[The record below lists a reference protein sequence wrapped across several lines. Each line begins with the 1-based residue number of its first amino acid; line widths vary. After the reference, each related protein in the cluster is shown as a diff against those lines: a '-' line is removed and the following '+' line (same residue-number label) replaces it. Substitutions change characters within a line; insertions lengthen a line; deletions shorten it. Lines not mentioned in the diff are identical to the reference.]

1 MEHNFFFFLLLK
13 LFISQTLF
21 GQVFSYKTQENGQDT
36 HHRILMDEEYYVE
49 TQFTTKPNQFV
60 KTIGGFYKKDGN
72 LIRVDLE
79 FNSNFSK
86 DSLKHILIERQE
98 GWEKIS
104 KKTLPLEGKWLMAG
118 RINGEKERRRDTNR
132 PRKTMKILLGGYFQ
146 WIAYD
151 TERFSFY
158 GAGGGTY
165 GATAET
171 YTEIIDYF
179 SRDNNK
185 VGISLVFE
193 YEKKGADWYHKGF
206 SSRGDPLHEIWTFRT
221 P

>member
-1 MEHNFFFFLLLK
+1 MEHKLFFFLLIQ
-13 LFISQTLF
+13 LFICQTLF
-21 GQVFSYKTQENGQDT
+21 CQVFSYKTQENGQHI
-36 HHRILMDEEYYVE
+36 HHRILIDEEYYVE
-49 TQFTTKPNQFV
+49 TQFTTNPNQFI
-60 KTIGGFYKKDGN
+60 KTIGGFYKKEGN
-72 LIRVDLE
+72 RLRVYLE
-79 FNSNFSK
+79 FNSNFSE

-104 KKTLPLEGKWLMAG
+104 KKILPLQGRWLMAG
-118 RINGEKERRRDTNR
+118 RINGEEERRRDINR

-165 GATAET
+165 RATAGT
-171 YTEIIDYF
+171 YTETIDYF
-179 SRDNNK
+179 SRNNNK
-185 VGISLVFE
+185 VGISLGFE
-193 YEKKGADWYHKGF
+193 YVKKGADWYHKGF
-206 SSRGDPLHEIWTFRT
+206 SSKGDPLHEIWTFRT

>member
-1 MEHNFFFFLLLK
+1 MEHKLFFFLLIQ
-13 LFISQTLF
+13 LFICQTLF
-21 GQVFSYKTQENGQDT
+21 CQVFSYKTQENGQHI
-36 HHRILMDEEYYVE
+36 HHRILIDEEYYVE
-49 TQFTTKPNQFV
+49 TQFTTNPNQFI
-60 KTIGGFYKKDGN
+60 KTIGGFYKKEGN
-72 LIRVDLE
+72 RLRVYLE
-79 FNSNFSK
+79 FNSNFSE

-104 KKTLPLEGKWLMAG
+104 KKILPLQGRWLMAG
-118 RINGEKERRRDTNR
+118 RINGEEERRRDINR

-165 GATAET
+165 RATAGT
-171 YTEIIDYF
+171 YTETIDYF
-179 SRDNNK
+179 SRNNN
-185 VGISLVFE
+185 VGISLGFE
-193 YEKKGADWYHKGF
+193 YVKKGADWYHKGF
-206 SSRGDPLHEIWTFRT
+206 SSKGDPLHEIWTFRT